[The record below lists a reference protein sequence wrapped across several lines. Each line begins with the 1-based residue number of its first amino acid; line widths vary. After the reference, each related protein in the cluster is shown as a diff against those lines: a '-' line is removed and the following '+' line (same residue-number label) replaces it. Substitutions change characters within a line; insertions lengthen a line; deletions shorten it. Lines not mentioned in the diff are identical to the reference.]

1 METMREV
8 VILGVLAWNSYTD
21 IRARKIGLWS
31 VVLLGSFG
39 FILGGISVEAAMKIA
54 WGLLPG
60 ICMLGISLVTKGAL
74 GLGDGF
80 LTMGLGMCLGPGRP
94 L

>member
-1 METMREV
+1 
-8 VILGVLAWNSYTD
+8 
-21 IRARKIGLWS
+21 
-31 VVLLGSFG
+31 
-39 FILGGISVEAAMKIA
+39 MKIA

-80 LTMGLGMCLGPGRP
+80 LTMGLGMCLGAWETTMTLLTGLFGAAFWAGWDFMLGRKKKNAELP
-94 L
+94 LVPFFLLGNLIRLLL